1 MILERTNI
9 CSKKSNFLDLNICVN
24 ENQFVTNLYDKRNDF
39 DFKVISMPN
48 LKSNVPERRSY
59 DVFYSQLFR
68 LCNVNTTLDGFIQD
82 VKALKVKLLCQNFRA
97 DILNKYIKLLKSL
110 LMLNHHVP
118 TSFGKFLILVVLSRF
133 LKNQLIL

>member
-59 DVFYSQLFR
+59 DVFFSQLFR

-97 DILNKYIKLLKSL
+97 DILNKYIKKFINAKPPCTYKFWEI
-110 LMLNHHVP
+110 LN
-118 TSFGKFLILVVLSRF
+118 ISRF
-133 LKNQLIL
+133 I